1 MMILVGILAV
11 VAVCLV
17 NHSSSQRAS
26 RAEKMDLHGYE
37 HRTRCEE
44 ILPLDYLSR

>member
-1 MMILVGILAV
+1 MMILVGVLAV
-11 VAVCLV
+11 VAACLISRNVPRKV
-17 NHSSSQRAS
+17 N
-26 RAEKMDLHGYE
+26 RAERIDLRGYE

>member
-1 MMILVGILAV
+1 MMILAGIAAV

-17 NHSSSQRAS
+17 NHVGSHRAS
-26 RAEKMDLHGYE
+26 RADKIDLRGYQ
-37 HRTRCEE
+37 HRARCEE

>member
-1 MMILVGILAV
+1 MMILVGIAAV

-17 NHSSSQRAS
+17 NHSSSRRAN
-26 RAEKMDLHGYE
+26 RAEKIDLYGYE
-37 HRTRCEE
+37 HRARCEE

>member
-1 MMILVGILAV
+1 MMILVGIAAV
-11 VAVCLV
+11 VAVYLA
-17 NHSSSQRAS
+17 NHTSSRRAS
-26 RAEKMDLHGYE
+26 RADKIDLYGYE